1 MNSVQNSKEIKGCR
15 EKNAFFPFLP
25 GSRRV
30 HIHLISI
37 ARGTLLIVGCMLP
50 GYPFYQSMSG
60 HVTGSRLE
68 VKDFWKECGL
78 GLEL

>member
-30 HIHLISI
+30 HIRLISI
-37 ARGTLLIVGCMLP
+37 PGALSLLWDAGLTWAMLP
-50 GYPFYQSMSG
+50 ATLPTKACLVMWQG
-60 HVTGSRLE
+60 E
-68 VKDFWKECGL
+68 D
-78 GLEL
+78 